1 MIEKGM
7 SRLEGRVRKIR
18 KVEVDLVKL
27 DDINVHADDEEE
39 VKESKGNKSNVIV
52 QERNKSEVVTGDL

>member
-1 MIEKGM
+1 M